1 MQRLR
6 DALTLISRAHALARD
21 LDPTS
26 GERRSHERAATKGGS
41 HAMSKRHFE
50 EAARYIRERL
60 AGPEHAA
67 AVDLICYLGL
77 RFNPRFDALRFRIAA
92 GDGEELARP
101 HATRASA

>member
-1 MQRLR
+1 MS
-6 DALTLISRAHALARD
+6 A
-21 LDPTS
+21 PP
-26 GERRSHERAATKGGS
+26 TKGGS

-67 AVDLICYLGL
+67 AVDLICHLGL

-92 GDGEELARP
+92 GDGEELARR

>member
-77 RFNPRFDALRFRIAA
+77 RFNPRFDALAPRLQKA
-92 GDGEELARP
+92 P
-101 HATRASA
+101 